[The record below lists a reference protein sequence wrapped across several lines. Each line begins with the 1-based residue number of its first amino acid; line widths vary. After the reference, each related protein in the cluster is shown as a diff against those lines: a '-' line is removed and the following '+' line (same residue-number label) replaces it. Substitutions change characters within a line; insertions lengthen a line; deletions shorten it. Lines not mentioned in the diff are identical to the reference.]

1 MNDVQRFSRLFGK
14 CINFSVFAR
23 VAQSP
28 ILMEYGQPLGCFG
41 CHVINRASTD
51 CKGGVRGVSG
61 VSWQVHIV
69 YIGHSQNGQLAA
81 VKTE

>member
-1 MNDVQRFSRLFGK
+1 MYKFLSFR
-14 CINFSVFAR
+14 AR
-23 VAQSP
+23 GTEPHTHGTTSWLV
-28 ILMEYGQPLGCFG
+28 G